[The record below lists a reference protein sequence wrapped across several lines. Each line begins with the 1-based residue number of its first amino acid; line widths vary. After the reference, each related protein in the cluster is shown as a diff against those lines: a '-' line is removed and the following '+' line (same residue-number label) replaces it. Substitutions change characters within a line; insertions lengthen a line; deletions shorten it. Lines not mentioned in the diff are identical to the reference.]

1 VEDTGLRA
9 VPAVIRRSLAGN
21 KLFALA
27 LVPAVLLRVDAE
39 LGYRWQSWFNDS
51 FSYVSAAVTLTPDT
65 SRPSGYPVYLWLLSP
80 FHSYFLVTVSQHLM
94 GLLVAVMIYAL
105 ARRRFAAPAWVA
117 VLFTLPVLYDG
128 FEIQLE
134 HLIMTDTLFLFLA
147 FAAVTVLLWSPRPSW
162 RACLLAGL
170 LLGLSTT
177 VRSTGL
183 ALVPAFGLYLLIR
196 FLPVAAKTGWR
207 GWRTLIAGVVVC
219 GIAFAVPILGYQA
232 WYRSA
237 HGEFTMTESTGVF
250 LYSRV
255 MTFADCSRI
264 TLPADLLPLCTSV
277 PPAQRPIAQAYI
289 WTDVSPLDR
298 FPSPKFSPTVNQLA
312 EEFAIRAIEAQP
324 ADYARTVWDDTVRSF
339 DWNREVFPNGQTY
352 DEYLFGYH
360 SLSIP
365 AVPFRGYSSP
375 EAYYVRGNPNTVVVK
390 PFASLIRVYQRY
402 VWLPGTV
409 YGLILLAGLLG
420 IVLRWRSAPL
430 AQGRRAG
437 RDARLGRDALLPW
450 LCSVALIAAPAATA
464 EFDYRYVTTAVP
476 FACLAAAMIF
486 GRRARGEQPGAPAGA
501 GASAGAAVLPD
512 NMGGSRMSPTTER
525 AAARAAN
532 RAARRSSRAAS
543 LAAALAAAWPRPAS
557 TSVISPRM
565 PPDSCSLAAAQA
577 VSSASEPRTI
587 SSWVLVSS
595 RQTTA
600 ARSSPHAARSSARV
614 AATRRGDSKNT

>member
-21 KLFALA
+21 LLFALA
-27 LVPAVLLRVDAE
+27 LIPAVLLRVDAE

-147 FAAVTVLLWSPRPSW
+147 FAAVSVLLWSPRPSW

-183 ALVPAFGLYLLIR
+183 ALVPVFGLYLLIR
-196 FLPVAAKTGWR
+196 FLSPGPAKALATAGWR
-207 GWRTLIAGVVVC
+207 GWRALIAGLVVC
-219 GIAFAVPILGYQA
+219 GIAFAVPILGYEA
-232 WYRSA
+232 WYKSA

-255 MTFADCSRI
+255 MTFAECSRM
-264 TLPADLLPLCTSV
+264 TLPTDLLALCTSV

-289 WTDVSPLDR
+289 WTSASPLDR
-298 FPSPKFSPTVNQLA
+298 FPPPKFSPTVNKLA

-324 ADYARTVWDDTVRSF
+324 LDYARTVWDDTDRSF
-339 DWNREVFPNGQTY
+339 DWSRQVFPNGQTY

-360 SLSIP
+360 SLAIP
-365 AVPFRGYSSP
+365 GSPYRGYPSP
-375 EAYYVRGNPNTVVVK
+375 EAYYARGNPDTVVVN

-409 YGLILLAGLLG
+409 YGLILLVGLAG
-420 IVLRWRSAPL
+420 IVLRWRFAPPGS
-430 AQGRRAG
+430 GRRAG
-437 RDARLGRDALLPW
+437 REARAGRDALLPW
-450 LCSVALIAAPAATA
+450 LCSVALIVAPAATA

-476 FACLAAAMIF
+476 FACLAAAMVF
-486 GRRARGEQPGAPAGA
+486 GRRTRGEQPDRPAGTGA
-501 GASAGAAVLPD
+501 ASAGAVVPPDGMGGLPAPAALPEVMGGLPD
-512 NMGGSRMSPTTER
+512 PPIP
-525 AAARAAN
+525 
-532 RAARRSSRAAS
+532 
-543 LAAALAAAWPRPAS
+543 PRP
-557 TSVISPRM
+557 PRR
-565 PPDSCSLAAAQA
+565 PGDGAGGEPGGAPLLPRRVPGSGLSGGLAKAGHDQRDLAPDA
-577 VSSASEPRTI
+577 P
-587 SSWVLVSS
+587 
-595 RQTTA
+595 
-600 ARSSPHAARSSARV
+600 
-614 AATRRGDSKNT
+614 